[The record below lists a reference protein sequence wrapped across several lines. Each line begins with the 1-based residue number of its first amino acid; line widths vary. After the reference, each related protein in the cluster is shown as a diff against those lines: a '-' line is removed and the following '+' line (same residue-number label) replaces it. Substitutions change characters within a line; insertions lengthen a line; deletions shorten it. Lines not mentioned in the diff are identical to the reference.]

1 MRCVVY
7 RSDKREGT
15 YVYTIAGDGLERVP
29 PQLRQSLAPLVE
41 ALAFE
46 LTPGRKL
53 ARADAS
59 VVLANLSAVGYH
71 IQFPPA
77 EAVIGEW

>member
-15 YVYTIAGDGLERVP
+15 YIYTIEGEGLERLP
-29 PQLRQSLAPLVE
+29 ETLRQSLAPLVE
-41 ALAFE
+41 ALSFE

-53 ARADAS
+53 ARADAAM
-59 VVLANLSAVGYH
+59 VLANLSAAGFH

-77 EAVIGEW
+77 EMERGEA

>member
-15 YVYTIAGDGLERVP
+15 YVYTIAGEGLERVP

-53 ARADAS
+53 ARADATM
-59 VVLANLSAVGYH
+59 VLANLAAAGFHV
-71 IQFPPA
+71 QFPPA
-77 EAVIGEW
+77 EAVGGES